1 MGLPFE
7 YVFPA
12 IRGVQAGREYYVS
25 MCPVRLIPK
34 LFSFDDEEI
43 PAEMRAQRTLNRV
56 RVPEIAQYIL
66 NNPAT
71 YIFSA
76 ITASINGN
84 ISFEPIGKEDIGRL
98 RVPMD
103 ARFVVNDGQH
113 RRAAFEIALKEN
125 PELGDETIAVVFF
138 LDIGLKRSQQMFT
151 DLNRYAS
158 HPDSSLNILY
168 DHRDKK
174 AILARE
180 VVKNVKVFK
189 ALTDTERSTLPTRSS
204 KLFTLSSIYQAT
216 NALLVNH
223 KETELSQ
230 QVELASYYWN
240 EVSARIPDW
249 EQVLQHKVSA
259 GEMRREYVHSQATT
273 LAGLGRLGATLLA
286 IYPENWMPH
295 LDGLKSIDWQRSN
308 PAWQER
314 IIFEGRISK
323 SLASV
328 ARMTAFLKQ
337 CLSIPLSSEEERLE
351 SNLIQV
357 GEKN

>member
-1 MGLPFE
+1 
-7 YVFPA
+7 
-12 IRGVQAGREYYVS
+12 
-25 MCPVRLIPK
+25 
-34 LFSFDDEEI
+34 
-43 PAEMRAQRTLNRV
+43 
-56 RVPEIAQYIL
+56 
-66 NNPAT
+66 
-71 YIFSA
+71 
-76 ITASINGN
+76 
-84 ISFEPIGKEDIGRL
+84 
-98 RVPMD
+98 
-103 ARFVVNDGQH
+103 
-113 RRAAFEIALKEN
+113 
-125 PELGDETIAVVFF
+125 
-138 LDIGLKRSQQMFT
+138 MFT

-158 HPDSSLNILY
+158 HPDTSLNILY

-223 KETELSQ
+223 KETELNQ

-259 GEMRREYVHSQATT
+259 SEMRREYVHSQATT

-286 IYPENWMPH
+286 IYPDNWMSH
-295 LDGLKSIDWQRSN
+295 LNGLKSIDWQRSN

-328 ARMTAFLKQ
+328 ARMTAFLKR
-337 CLSIPLSSEEERLE
+337 CLNIPLSSEEERLE
-351 SNLIQV
+351 SNLTQV
-357 GEKN
+357 GAKN